1 MKTTNRK
8 NVWILSFT
16 LAVVMLGFGMV
27 IPIFPFYIESMGASG
42 NELGL
47 LTAISP
53 FMQLVFAPIWG
64 QVSDR
69 KGRKPVLLIGVLGYG
84 ISMLLFG
91 LATQLWMLFVARG
104 LGAILSA
111 ATLPTTYAY
120 IGDSTS
126 EDDRGRGMGI
136 LGAAVGLGMVLG
148 PGLGGW
154 LAAGSLSTP
163 FFITAALCVVTL
175 LFIWLFLP
183 ESLAAQERRESN
195 SNMAPTAQIRQ
206 LWHALFSPIGTLLF
220 MAFLVSFGLTNF
232 QAIFGLYALEK
243 FGYNT
248 EQVGWIFTGVGLVS
262 ALTQGI
268 LTGPLTKRW
277 GEASVIKVTLLLS
290 SISFGALLLAN
301 SFLMVLLTTC
311 FFTLPNALLRPA
323 VISLT
328 SKHATT
334 KQGVAM
340 GLNNSFTSLGR
351 IVGPIWA
358 GYAFDINVHYPYLSG
373 AAIIFVGF
381 LISLVWISQ
390 ESRLGTS
397 ADVQPAAERRQI
409 W

>member
-195 SNMAPTAQIRQ
+195 SKVAPTAQIRQ

-277 GEASVIKVTLLLS
+277 GEASVIKATLLLS

-301 SFLMVLLTTC
+301 SFLTVLLTTC

-390 ESRLGTS
+390 ESRLATS
-397 ADVQPAAERRQI
+397 ADVQPAAERRRI

>member
-64 QVSDR
+64 EVSDR

-183 ESLAAQERRESN
+183 ESLAAQERREST
-195 SNMAPTAQIRQ
+195 SSIAPAAQIRQ
-206 LWHALFSPIGTLLF
+206 LWHALFSPIGILLF
-220 MAFLVSFGLTNF
+220 IAFLVSFGLTNF

-301 SFLMVLLTTC
+301 SFLTVLLTTC

-328 SKHATT
+328 SKQATT

-390 ESRLGTS
+390 KSKLATS
-397 ADVQPAAERRQI
+397 ADVQPVAERRQVR
-409 W
+409 